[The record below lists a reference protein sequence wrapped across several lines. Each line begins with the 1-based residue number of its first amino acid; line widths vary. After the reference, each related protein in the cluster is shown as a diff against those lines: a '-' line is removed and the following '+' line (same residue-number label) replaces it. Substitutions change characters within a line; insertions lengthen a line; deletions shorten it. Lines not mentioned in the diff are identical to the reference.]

1 MFLRGHVLIL
11 HVLDQSL
18 WSRYSAMI
26 VILLDV
32 IVQLGYFLIHL
43 FLSDFYTSRLFLF
56 ACPPPAYSFYLRTYR
71 SHPMQAN
78 KKSAPV
84 LSWQVML
91 HQKPRKTGMM
101 LTVSRALGSNG
112 HGPIQYGLILEM
124 LDMFLGW
131 NNRRWLENIHS

>member
-1 MFLRGHVLIL
+1 MYQVFLRGHVLIL

-56 ACPPPAYSFYLRTYR
+56 ACPPRHTAFIYV
-71 SHPMQAN
+71 HI
-78 KKSAPV
+78 
-84 LSWQVML
+84 
-91 HQKPRKTGMM
+91 
-101 LTVSRALGSNG
+101 
-112 HGPIQYGLILEM
+112 GPTPCRQTK
-124 LDMFLGW
+124 
-131 NNRRWLENIHS
+131 NRRLFYPGR